1 MNTSFQDAEH
11 PTRPL
16 SGTDDIPRHEATL
29 GDAGLRT
36 IQKLR
41 AECAGY
47 RVRLRQLEGQR
58 PSLAVAAWRPSTD
71 PRTDGLI
78 GFADIQLGA
87 LLIFDVRLI
96 RRDGAFG
103 LSWPARRPMA
113 SERLHEIMRP
123 TDGLDGRALA
133 ALLEHAYP
141 ADTVELPA

>member
-1 MNTSFQDAEH
+1 MEQTPSPDA
-11 PTRPL
+11 R
-16 SGTDDIPRHEATL
+16 DDSTL

-47 RVRLRQLEGQR
+47 RIKLRELERQR

-71 PRTDGLI
+71 PRADGLI
-78 GFADIQLGA
+78 GYADLRLGA

-103 LSWPARRPMA
+103 LSWPARKPMG
-113 SERLHEIMRP
+113 SDRLAEVMRP
-123 TDGLDGRALA
+123 SPGLDGRALT

-141 ADTVELPA
+141 ETTVELP

>member
-1 MNTSFQDAEH
+1 MIEQTSPDVANDST
-11 PTRPL
+11 P
-16 SGTDDIPRHEATL
+16 GL

-47 RVRLRQLEGQR
+47 RVRLRAMERER
-58 PSLAVAAWRPSTD
+58 PALTVAAWRPSSD
-71 PRTDGLI
+71 PRADGVL

-103 LSWPARRPMA
+103 LSWPARKPMG
-113 SERLHEIMRP
+113 SDRLAEVMRP
-123 TDGLDGRALA
+123 SPGLDGRALT

-141 ADTVELPA
+141 ETTVELP

>member
-1 MNTSFQDAEH
+1 MIDQTPSPDA
-11 PTRPL
+11 R
-16 SGTDDIPRHEATL
+16 DDSTL

-47 RVRLRQLEGQR
+47 RIRLRELERQR
-58 PSLAVAAWRPSTD
+58 PCLAVAAWRPSTD

-78 GFADIQLGA
+78 GFADLRLGS
-87 LLIFDVRLI
+87 LLVFDVRLI

-133 ALLEHAYP
+133 AVLEHAYP
-141 ADTVELPA
+141 ANAIELPA

>member
-1 MNTSFQDAEH
+1 MEQPPSPDA
-11 PTRPL
+11 R
-16 SGTDDIPRHEATL
+16 DDSTL

-47 RVRLRQLEGQR
+47 RIRLRELERQR
-58 PSLAVAAWRPSTD
+58 PCLAVAAWRPSTD

-78 GFADIQLGA
+78 GFADLRLGS
-87 LLIFDVRLI
+87 LLVFDVRLI

-133 ALLEHAYP
+133 AVLEHAYP
-141 ADTVELPA
+141 ANAIELPA

>member
-1 MNTSFQDAEH
+1 MEQTPSPDA
-11 PTRPL
+11 R
-16 SGTDDIPRHEATL
+16 DDSTL

-78 GFADIQLGA
+78 GFADIRLGS
-87 LLIFDVRLI
+87 LLVFDVRLI
-96 RRDGAFG
+96 RSNGAFL
-103 LSWPARRPMA
+103 LSWPARKPMG
-113 SERLHEIMRP
+113 SDRLAEIMRP
-123 TDGLDGRALA
+123 TPALDGRALA
-133 ALLEHAYP
+133 TVLDFAYP
-141 ADTVELPA
+141 ETTVELPV